1 MKKLILMTLLVAAAI
16 AGCKQRGSAPEA
28 TEADDFP
35 DTLAAATVAKTLPE
49 EPVFDIVTNMGTIK
63 NTIRT
68 DIFRGV
74 LRSF

>member
-1 MKKLILMTLLVAAAI
+1 MTLMKKLALIAALVAIAI

-35 DTLAAATVAKTLPE
+35 DTLAAAAAAKALPE

-63 NTIRT
+63 
-68 DIFRGV
+68 V
-74 LRSF
+74 S